1 MIVMEDTKHE
11 NSHII
16 PYRTFLI
23 ILVILIVLAL
33 TSVALTQIYLGT
45 LTVALALIIAVI
57 KSSLVL
63 RYFMHL
69 KFESR
74 MFTIGVVSVALL
86 ISSVIIITFL
96 DYLYR

>member
-1 MIVMEDTKHE
+1 MEKSEDDKQT
-11 NSHII
+11 II
-16 PYRTFLI
+16 PYRTYVI
-23 ILVILIVLAL
+23 ILVILIILAL

-63 RYFMHL
+63 RFFMHL
-69 KFESR
+69 KFENR

-86 ISSVIIITFL
+86 ISTVIIVTFL

>member
-1 MIVMEDTKHE
+1 MIVMENTKHE

>member
-1 MIVMEDTKHE
+1 MKAMESADNEKST
-11 NSHII
+11 II
-16 PYRTFLI
+16 PYRTSMLI
-23 ILVILIVLAL
+23 AAILIALAL
-33 TSVALTQIYLGT
+33 TSVFLTRIYLGT
-45 LTVALALIIAVI
+45 LTVAAALIIAVI

-74 MFTIGVVSVALL
+74 MFTIGVICVSLL
-86 ISSVIIITFL
+86 ISSVIIVTFL

>member
-1 MIVMEDTKHE
+1 METKE
-11 NSHII
+11 NEKDDII

-23 ILVILIVLAL
+23 IVVALIVLAL
-33 TSVALTQIYLGT
+33 TSVALTRIYLGT
-45 LTVALALIIAVI
+45 LTVALALIIAAI

-74 MFTIGVVSVALL
+74 MFTIGIISVTLL

>member
-1 MIVMEDTKHE
+1 MIIMENTEHE

-33 TSVALTQIYLGT
+33 TSVTLTQIYLGT

-74 MFTIGVVSVALL
+74 MFTIGVISVALL

>member
-1 MIVMEDTKHE
+1 MEKTVKEKD
-11 NSHII
+11 HII
-16 PYRTFLI
+16 PYRTF
-23 ILVILIVLAL
+23 VYVLAALILLTL
-33 TSVALTQIYLGT
+33 TSVTLTRIYLGT
-45 LTVALALIIAVI
+45 LTVMAALGIAVF

-74 MFTIGVVSVALL
+74 IYRVMVTLVILL
-86 ISSVIIITFL
+86 LSTVIIVTFL

>member
-1 MIVMEDTKHE
+1 MESTENDKHT
-11 NSHII
+11 II
-16 PYRTFLI
+16 PYRTYVI
-23 ILVILIVLAL
+23 ILVILIILAL
-33 TSVALTQIYLGT
+33 TSVAVTQIYLGT

-63 RYFMHL
+63 RFFMHL
-69 KFESR
+69 KFENR

-86 ISSVIIITFL
+86 ISSVIIVTFL

>member
-1 MIVMEDTKHE
+1 MESAE
-11 NSHII
+11 NEQSTII
-16 PYRTFLI
+16 PYRTYMLIVAILI
-23 ILVILIVLAL
+23 ILAL
-33 TSVALTQIYLGT
+33 TSVFLTRIYLGT
-45 LTVALALIIAVI
+45 LTIAAALIIAVI

-74 MFTIGVVSVALL
+74 MFTIGVVAVSLL